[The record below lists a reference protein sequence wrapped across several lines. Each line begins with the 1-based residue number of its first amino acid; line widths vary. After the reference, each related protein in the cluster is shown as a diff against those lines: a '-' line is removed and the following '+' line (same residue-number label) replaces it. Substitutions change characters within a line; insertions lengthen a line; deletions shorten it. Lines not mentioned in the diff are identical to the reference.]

1 MAARG
6 SAVAKPGVKFAMGP
20 RIAIAL
26 ALTALSAPAIP
37 AGRSAPRVQSSFLY
51 AIDDGA
57 GRRST
62 GWAALTW
69 EPNNSELFLVA
80 NGVVDIFNDNGLAT
94 YSFGDDSQVGSPVA
108 VAALENGDLMV
119 VATREMAT
127 QLIRCNFRGEPLAK
141 VDLRGLPKEF
151 ADFGP
156 NAIAVAAGKVY
167 LADKNSMRVVIAGP
181 DGAVEKTFE
190 LAKVIGLGPKDPA
203 EAMMRGFNVDRDGNM
218 LFTVASV
225 FSAYVMSPGGKVRA
239 FGQKGS
245 TPGKFNI
252 VSGIAA
258 DEDGHLFLTDSL
270 RAVVMVFDPSF
281 QFLGEFGYRG
291 PDPENLVSPFNLAVG
306 NGRVYVTQSRGAV
319 KAFAVRFD

>member
-1 MAARG
+1 M
-6 SAVAKPGVKFAMGP
+6 KIPLP
-20 RIAIAL
+20 IAL
-26 ALTALSAPAIP
+26 SLLAAAAPAI
-37 AGRSAPRVQSSFLY
+37 AARRSADAVQSSFLY
-51 AIDDGA
+51 VIDDGA

-94 YSFGDDSQVGSPVA
+94 YSFGDDAQVGSPVA
-108 VAALENGDLMV
+108 VAALENGELMV
-119 VATREMAT
+119 LASREMAT
-127 QLIRCNFRGEPLAK
+127 QLLRCNFRGEPLAR
-141 VDLRGLPKEF
+141 VELHGLPKEF
-151 ADFGP
+151 GEFSP
-156 NAIAVAAGKVY
+156 NAIGVAAGKIY
-167 LADKNSMRVVIAGP
+167 LADKNMMKVVIAGP
-181 DGAVEKTFE
+181 DGAVSTTFD
-190 LAKVIGLGPKDPA
+190 LPKLIGLGPKDPA

-225 FSAYVMSPGGKVRA
+225 FSAYVMSPEGKVRA

-258 DEDGHLFLTDSL
+258 DEEGRLFITDSL
-270 RAVVMVFDPSF
+270 RAVVMVFDASF

>member
-1 MAARG
+1 M
-6 SAVAKPGVKFAMGP
+6 KTPLP
-20 RIAIAL
+20 IALCLL
-26 ALTALSAPAIP
+26 ALTAPAIG
-37 AGRSAPRVQSSFLY
+37 ARRSADAVQSSFLY

-69 EPNNSELFLVA
+69 EPKNSELFLVA

-94 YSFGDDSQVGSPVA
+94 YSFGDDAQVGSPVA
-108 VAALENGDLMV
+108 VAALEDGDLIV
-119 VATREMAT
+119 IASREMT
-127 QLIRCNFRGEPLAK
+127 TVLVRCNFRGEPQAK
-141 VDLRGLPKEF
+141 IELHGLPSEF
-151 ADFGP
+151 ARFSP
-156 NAIAVAAGKVY
+156 NAIGIAAGKLY
-167 LADKNSMRVVIAGP
+167 LADKNAMTVVVAEP
-181 DGAVEKTFE
+181 DGAVVKTYE
-190 LAKVIGLGPKDPA
+190 VAKLIGLGPKDPA
-203 EAMMRGFNVDRDGNM
+203 EAMMRGFNVDRDGNL

-225 FSAYVMSPGGKVRA
+225 FSAYVLSPEGKVRA

-258 DEDGHLFLTDSL
+258 DEEGRLFITDSL
-270 RAVVMVFDPSF
+270 RAVVMVFDASF

>member
-1 MAARG
+1 
-6 SAVAKPGVKFAMGP
+6 MGP
-20 RIAIAL
+20 RIHITVASIALMLPAIA
-26 ALTALSAPAIP
+26 
-37 AGRSAPRVQSSFLY
+37 AGRGAAGVESSFLY
-51 AIDDGA
+51 TIDDGA
-57 GRRST
+57 GRRSM

-69 EPNNSELFLVA
+69 EPKNSELFLVA

-94 YSFGDDSQVGSPVA
+94 YSFGDDAQVGSPVA
-108 VAALENGDLMV
+108 VAALENGDLV
-119 VATREMAT
+119 VVTARDATT
-127 QLIRCNFRGEPLAK
+127 QLVRCNFRGEPLARIE
-141 VDLRGLPKEF
+141 LRGLPK
-151 ADFGP
+151 DFGEFSP
-156 NAIAVAAGKVY
+156 NAIAVAAGKLYV
-167 LADKNSMRVVIAGP
+167 ADKNAMKVVIAGA
-181 DGAVEKTFE
+181 DGAVVKTFE
-190 LAKVIGLGPKDPA
+190 LAKLIGLGPKDPA
-203 EAMMRGFNVDRDGNM
+203 EAMMRGFNVDRAGNV

-225 FSAYVMSPGGKVRA
+225 FSAYVMSPEGKLRA

-245 TPGKFNI
+245 SPGKFNI

>member
-1 MAARG
+1 MKA
-6 SAVAKPGVKFAMGP
+6 PLH
-20 RIAIAL
+20 IAL
-26 ALTALSAPAIP
+26 ALVTVTLPAIG
-37 AGRSAPRVQSSFLY
+37 ARRNADAVQSSFLY

-69 EPNNSELFLVA
+69 EPKNSELFLVA

-94 YSFGDDSQVGSPVA
+94 YSFGDDAQVGSPVA

-119 VATREMAT
+119 VASREMAT
-127 QLIRCNFRGEPLAK
+127 LLLRCNFRGEPQAT
-141 VDLRGLPKEF
+141 VELRGLPAEF
-151 ADFGP
+151 AGFSP
-156 NAIAVAAGKVY
+156 NAIGVAAGKIY
-167 LADKNSMRVVIAGP
+167 LADKNAMRVVVTEP
-181 DGAVEKTFE
+181 EGAVVKTYE
-190 LAKVIGLGPKDPA
+190 LAKLIGLGPKDPA
-203 EAMMRGFNVDRDGNM
+203 EAMMRGFNVDRDGNL

-225 FSAYVMSPGGKVRA
+225 FSAYVVSPEGKVRA

-245 TPGKFNI
+245 SPGKFNI

-258 DEDGHLFLTDSL
+258 DEDGRLFITDSL